1 MEGLQTVIDVH
12 RRWATKRN
20 ERMGIILEVT
30 HTDGRGFSAVVQLRK
45 SDVSAGR
52 SGR

>member
-1 MEGLQTVIDVH
+1 MIDVH

-30 HTDGRGFSAVVQLRK
+30 HTDGRGFSAVAQLK
-45 SDVSAGR
+45 ESDVSAGK

>member
-1 MEGLQTVIDVH
+1 MIDVH
-12 RRWATKRN
+12 RRWPTKRN

-30 HTDGRGFSAVVQLRK
+30 HTDGRGFSAVDQLK
-45 SDVSAGR
+45 ESDVSAGK